1 MTTTMMLMM
10 IHLLW
15 EPVEGRALLRLDHVT
30 KLTSRPRR
38 RRLRGPRAAPDG
50 AGTPFRRR
58 TPNATCIGSDT
69 DAGSGK
75 WSSVGLPAPERI
87 QSDYSLR
94 DSPSPQI
101 YLKLPPQSNAS
112 LNRAKIN
119 TTAPA
124 TARSINNNPA
134 GSESCCT
141 LTNCLRV
148 CAILTKAVRH
158 Y

>member
-1 MTTTMMLMM
+1 MTTMMMLMM

-30 KLTSRPRR
+30 KVTSHPRR
-38 RRLRGPRAAPDG
+38 RRLRGPQAAPDG

-58 TPNATCIGSDT
+58 TLNATCIGSDT

-75 WSSVGLPAPERI
+75 WSSVGLPPPERI

-101 YLKLPPQSNAS
+101 YLKQSNAS
-112 LNRAKIN
+112 LNQAMIN

-124 TARSINNNPA
+124 TVR
-134 GSESCCT
+134 T
-141 LTNCLRV
+141 LTIIQQDLSP
-148 CAILTKAVRH
+148 AVP
-158 Y
+158 